1 MQSALLYDIVIIF
14 SLAILVIY
22 ICQKINV
29 PSVVGLLITGVLA
42 GPHGLALIKGVDTVE
57 SLAELGIILLLFTIG
72 IEFSLQQLLQIRKS
86 VFGGGA
92 LQVLVSTLATMLI
105 MLKLG
110 RSWEEAVFI
119 GFLVSLSSTAIVLKL
134 MQDRSEIDSP
144 HGRNTLG
151 ILIFQDIVI
160 IPMIL
165 LTPILAKTTV
175 AANEPFWFLLLKV
188 ILVLVFLFV
197 SARWLAPYILHK
209 IARQQNRELFIISII
224 TMGLAVAWLTSSI
237 GLSIS
242 LGAFLAGLII
252 SESEYSHQA
261 LGHVLPFRDVFTSL
275 FFVSV
280 GMLFN
285 VGTFMQNP
293 AAFTGAA
300 LGVLLCK
307 ALLAGLV
314 VIILGYPLR
323 TALLTGIALSQ
334 VGEFSFVLSRVGLQY
349 NLLNDQFYQLFII
362 VSVLTMAITPFC
374 ISMGP
379 WTARFFIKL
388 PLPARIKYGTKYTPD
403 ANIELL
409 HDHLVIIGFGVNGKN
424 LARAASASGIPYVV
438 IEMNPDIVRKERAD
452 GVPIFFGDATH
463 LEVLGQVNITQARV
477 AVVAISDPAATLR
490 VTDLMHKTFP
500 NVHIIVRT
508 RYIQEIQPL
517 YDVGANDVIP
527 EEFETSVE
535 IFALVLKKYMVP
547 KFDIERFIAE
557 IRADGYEMLRSLSR
571 KSASLK
577 DIKLHYHDAEI
588 TDVRVEDGSP
598 AAGQALKEIDLR
610 SKYGVSVLLIQR
622 GAQTIVNPGG
632 DDRLEPEDQAVLLG
646 SPELISGVSWLFE
659 ASDKE
664 D

>member
-1 MQSALLYDIVIIF
+1 METSLLNDIVLIF
-14 SLAILVIY
+14 GLAILVIY
-22 ICQKINV
+22 ICQKIKI

-42 GPHGLALIKGVDTVE
+42 GPHGLALIKGVNTVE

-86 VFGGGA
+86 VFVGGA
-92 LQVLVSTLATMLI
+92 LQVLVTTLAAMFI
-105 MLKLG
+105 MIKLD
-110 RSWEEAVFI
+110 RSWEEALFI

-134 MQDRSEIDSP
+134 LQDRSEIDSP

-165 LTPILAKTTV
+165 FTPILAKTSGASV
-175 AANEPFWFLLLKV
+175 ESIWILLLKV
-188 ILVLVFLFV
+188 ILVLGFLYI

-209 IARQQNRELFIISII
+209 IARQRNRELFLISIV

-237 GLSIS
+237 GLSLS

-261 LGHVLPFRDVFTSL
+261 LGHILPFRDVFTSL

-300 LGVLLCK
+300 LGILLGK

-314 VIILGYPLR
+314 VLVLGFPLR
-323 TALLTGIALSQ
+323 TAVLAGLALSQ
-334 VGEFSFVLSRVGLQY
+334 VGEFSFVLSRVGLQD
-349 NLLNDQFYQLFII
+349 NLLSNEFYQLFII
-362 VSVLTMAITPFC
+362 VSVLTMAITPFS
-374 ISMGP
+374 IGVAP
-379 WTARFFIKL
+379 RAARLALKL
-388 PLPARIKYGTKYTPD
+388 PLPTRIKTGIRDP
-403 ANIELL
+403 IETEGDLL
-409 HDHLVIIGFGVNGKN
+409 NDHLVIIGFGVNGKN
-424 LARAASASGIPYVV
+424 LARAAAASGISYLV
-438 IEMNPDIVRKERAD
+438 IEMNPDIVRSERLE
-452 GVPIFFGDATH
+452 GEPIFFGDATH
-463 LEVLGQVNITQARV
+463 LEVLHQVNLSQARV
-477 AVVAISDPAATLR
+477 VVVAISDPAATLR
-490 VTDLMHKTFP
+490 VTDLIRKACP
-500 NVHIIVRT
+500 EVHIIVRT

-547 KFDIERFIAE
+547 KVDIERFISE
-557 IRADGYEMLRSLSR
+557 IRADGYEMLRSLSKR
-571 KSASLK
+571 SPSFK

-588 TDVRVEDGSP
+588 TDLRVKNGSP
-598 AAGQALKEIDLR
+598 AAGKTLEEIDLR

-622 GAQTIVNPGG
+622 GPETIVNPGG
-632 DDRLEPEDQAVLLG
+632 EDRLESEDQIVLLG
-646 SPELISGVSWLFE
+646 SPELIAGVSWVFDDP
-659 ASDKE
+659 DKE
-664 D
+664 

>member
-1 MQSALLYDIVIIF
+1 METSLLNDIVLIF
-14 SLAILVIY
+14 GLAIVVIY
-22 ICQKINV
+22 LCQKLKI

-86 VFGGGA
+86 VFVGGA
-92 LQVLVSTLATMLI
+92 LQVLVTALAAMFI
-105 MLKLG
+105 MIKLG
-110 RSWEEAVFI
+110 RSWEEALFI

-134 MQDRSEIDSP
+134 LQDRSEIDSP

-165 LTPILAKTTV
+165 FTPILAKTSG
-175 AANEPFWFLLLKV
+175 APAESIWILLLKV
-188 ILVLVFLFV
+188 ILVLGFLYV

-209 IARQQNRELFIISII
+209 IARQRNRELFLISIV

-237 GLSIS
+237 GLSLS

-300 LGVLLCK
+300 LGVLLGK

-314 VIILGYPLR
+314 VMVLGFPLR
-323 TALLTGIALSQ
+323 TAVLAGLALSQ
-334 VGEFSFVLSRVGLQY
+334 VGEFSFVLSRVGLQN
-349 NLLNDQFYQLFII
+349 NLLSDEFYQLFII
-362 VSVLTMAITPFC
+362 VSVLTMAITPFS
-374 ISMGP
+374 IGIGP
-379 WTARFFIKL
+379 RAARLCMKL
-388 PLPARIKYGTKYTPD
+388 PLPTRIKTGIRDPKETEG
-403 ANIELL
+403 ELL
-409 HDHLVIIGFGVNGKN
+409 NDHLVIIGFGVNGKN
-424 LARAASASGIPYVV
+424 LARAAASSGISYLV
-438 IEMNPDIVRKERAD
+438 IEMNPDIVRRERLE
-452 GVPIFFGDATH
+452 GEPIFFGDATH
-463 LEVLGQVNITQARV
+463 LEVLHQVNLSQARV
-477 AVVAISDPAATLR
+477 VVVAISDPAATLR
-490 VTDLMHKTFP
+490 ITDLIRKAYP
-500 NVHIIVRT
+500 DVHIIVRT
-508 RYIQEIQPL
+508 RYIQEIHPL

-547 KFDIERFIAE
+547 KVDIERFIAE
-557 IRADGYEMLRSLSR
+557 IRADGYEMLRSLSKR
-571 KSASLK
+571 SPSFK

-588 TDVRVEDGSP
+588 TDLRVENGSP
-598 AAGQALKEIDLR
+598 AAGKTLEEIDLR

-622 GAQTIVNPGG
+622 GLETIVNPGG
-632 DDRLEPEDQAVLLG
+632 NDRLEPEDQVVLLG
-646 SPELISGVSWLFE
+646 SPELIAGVSWVFE
-659 ASDKE
+659 DPDKE
-664 D
+664 